1 MKKLYK
7 LIPFLILG
15 LVIVRLLATISSQT
29 KDIRVLEEEKKA
41 RETSLVKIDNEI
53 GILEDE
59 LENVNSLEFIEK
71 VAREKLRMV
80 GPKDLIYI
88 DKSQNEGETES
99 SNQ

>member
-7 LIPFLILG
+7 LIPFIILG

-41 RETSLVKIDNEI
+41 RETSLVKIDKEI
-53 GILEDE
+53 DTLEDE

-88 DKSQNEGETES
+88 DKSQTEVETES